1 MQSITLAKCIAIAES
16 HFLYTPYKNLS
27 IDKIYGV
34 DGIGNKASRIC
45 HYCSVDVLKSILE
58 TSSLRFS
65 DVRFLNDSTEFVEI
79 IPLLK
84 FVVEQGGYEAEF
96 KDIIL
101 DEALIRK
108 LKSYKQGY
116 VGRKKDTNELVK
128 KIIEHIHV
136 PFQRSR
142 ILFLCGIIMRHLEMV
157 LILPL
162 ILHGIYLTVVM
173 IQIRLVVN
181 VWQMI

>member
-1 MQSITLAKCIAIAES
+1 MRKEGKCMQSITLAKCIAIAES

-128 KIIEHIHV
+128 KK
-136 PFQRSR
+136 
-142 ILFLCGIIMRHLEMV
+142 L
-157 LILPL
+157 
-162 ILHGIYLTVVM
+162 
-173 IQIRLVVN
+173 
-181 VWQMI
+181 